1 MDKDAIAD
9 LKSDDPLKLKALYN
23 EYRAPFMGFGKRYQL
38 DGASMADIYQE
49 AFLALRKR
57 AISGKLN
64 DVKSSMK
71 TYLFGIGKFMIY
83 DRLKEKKRTTSYEP
97 NLHIADEEIDPIAV
111 IEPNEL
117 TNEQALLRKYFKELG
132 EKCQQLLTLFYYRGL
147 SIREIVLLAGYKD
160 ENNVKASKSR
170 CLKTLR
176 EKINN

>member
-23 EYRAPFMGFGKRYQL
+23 KYRAPFMGFAKRYHL
-38 DGASMADIYQE
+38 DAASLADIYQE

-57 AISGKLN
+57 GFSGKLDN
-64 DVKSSMK
+64 VNSSMK

-83 DRLKEKKRTTSYEP
+83 DTLKEKKRTTTYDP
-97 NLHIADEEIDPIAV
+97 GLHVVEEEIDPIA
-111 IEPNEL
+111 IITPNEL
-117 TNEQALLRKYFKELG
+117 TKEQTLLRKYFKELG
-132 EKCQQLLTLFYYRGL
+132 EKCQRLLTLFYYRGL
-147 SIREIVLLAGYKD
+147 SIREIVLVAGYKD